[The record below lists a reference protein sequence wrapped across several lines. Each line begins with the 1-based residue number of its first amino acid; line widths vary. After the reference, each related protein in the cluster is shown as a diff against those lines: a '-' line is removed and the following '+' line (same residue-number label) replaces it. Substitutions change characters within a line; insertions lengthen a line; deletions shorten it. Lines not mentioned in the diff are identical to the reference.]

1 MKLLLI
7 FLGTLCLALG
17 IAGIVVPGLPATPFF
32 LLTAGLYVRS
42 SENLYQ
48 KLLNSPI
55 AGPYIKEFRANKG
68 MTKSGKVKVLIFM
81 WLMITLSC
89 VFLIPS
95 ELVILI
101 VLGTGVIG
109 SIVMGFVVP
118 TVNPGSSSKSY
129 KTENY
134 ERKEKADPCVGGAG
148 R

>member
-48 KLLNSPI
+48 KLLNSPF
-55 AGPYIKEFRANKG
+55 AGPYIKKYRANKG
-68 MTKSGKVKVLIFM
+68 MTKSAKVKVLIFM

-101 VLGTGVIG
+101 VLSTGVIG